1 MASTLLTRRAMT
13 CSMYGPICWIPTR
26 RILSSSRISKAF
38 ISAEAEVVCAQG
50 WVCIP
55 TFYFIFL
62 TNKIIIRS
70 IYFRRFLCHFYQ
82 KIGQDCQSV

>member
-1 MASTLLTRRAMT
+1 MTSVFLTRRAMT
-13 CSMYGPICWIPTR
+13 CSMYGPICGIPTR

-55 TFYFIFL
+55 TFYFNFL
-62 TNKIIIRS
+62 INKIIIRS

>member
-1 MASTLLTRRAMT
+1 MTSVFLTRRAIT
-13 CSMYGPICWIPTR
+13 CSMYGPLCWIPTR

-38 ISAEAEVVCAQG
+38 ISAEAEVVCTQG

-62 TNKIIIRS
+62 TYKITIRS

-82 KIGQDCQSV
+82 KIGQDCQSA

>member
-1 MASTLLTRRAMT
+1 MTSVFLTRRAIT
-13 CSMYGPICWIPTR
+13 CSMYGPLCWIPTR

-38 ISAEAEVVCAQG
+38 ISAEAEVARSPG